1 MNFIWTLGASKK
13 FRSLHIPRS
22 SLWARLTSDIAVV
35 LNLLN
40 LGLGEPDGLMSVKQ
54 AIEILTACGL
64 QPFPICFITHQQ
76 MVYSKIRLFFIN

>member
-1 MNFIWTLGASKK
+1 MNFIWTLGASNK
-13 FRSLHIPRS
+13 FRSFHIPRS
-22 SLWARLTSDIAVV
+22 SLWARLTSYIAVV

-40 LGLGEPDGLMSVKQ
+40 LELRVPDVLMSVTQ

-64 QPFPICFITHQQ
+64 QPFPIGFITHQQ